1 MNKITYIGC
10 RTAPKELT
18 ALLNHEVV
26 ATAAND
32 SDAYTTRD
40 VPAATQDSADILPIL
55 RPH

>member
-1 MNKITYIGC
+1 MNSITYIGC
-10 RTAPKELT
+10 RVAPKELT

-32 SDAYTTRD
+32 SDAYPRESAA
-40 VPAATQDSADILPIL
+40 PAPTGVLPFA